1 MSTETGNNF
10 DTIKRLN
17 LHLLQVSQVPQE
29 QNLSIFLKKDFFPLN
44 LDFSYAWKYAMPWNT
59 SIYMLIL
66 WQPSRFIS
74 NAVLILIKH
83 LTTDVQRN
91 PERSNIK
98 I

>member
-44 LDFSYAWKYAMPWNT
+44 LDFSYA
-59 SIYMLIL
+59 
-66 WQPSRFIS
+66 
-74 NAVLILIKH
+74 
-83 LTTDVQRN
+83 
-91 PERSNIK
+91 
-98 I
+98 